1 MKTTRDVDWRL
12 FTSTVLLTSSA
23 SALAR
28 DEIDELIASGG
39 VGQHEVAQLR
49 RARPGVAALAEI
61 AEHYEG
67 DR

>member
-1 MKTTRDVDWRL
+1 MKTTNDDDWRL

-39 VGQHEVAQLR
+39 VGQHDVDQLR
-49 RARPGVAALAEI
+49 RARSGVAALADI